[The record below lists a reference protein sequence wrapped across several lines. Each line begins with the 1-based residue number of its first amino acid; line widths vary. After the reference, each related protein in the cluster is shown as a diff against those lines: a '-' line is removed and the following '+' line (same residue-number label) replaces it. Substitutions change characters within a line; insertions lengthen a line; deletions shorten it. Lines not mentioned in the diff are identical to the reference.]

1 MKRSILILV
10 AVFFSISASS
20 QYKQDVIAS
29 AGGYNT
35 ATGITISWT
44 LGETIIP
51 NFEAPDK
58 SLILT
63 HGFQYQ
69 VIVVSIEENLETLV
83 TVKVYPNPASDN
95 VNIKFEEPVDDEVNV
110 VLINSQGKLY
120 KSLVIEAT
128 TLEKQINLQDIPA
141 GIYYLKLI
149 KGKLSN
155 VYKVVK
161 L

>member
-10 AVFFSISASS
+10 TLFFAISASS

-51 NFEAPDK
+51 NFKAPDN

-69 VIVVSIEENLETLV
+69 VIITTIEENLETLV
-83 TVKVYPNPASDN
+83 TVKVFPNPASDN
-95 VNIKFEEPVDDEVNV
+95 VNIKFEEPLDNEVNV

-120 KSLVIEAT
+120 KSIVIEAT
-128 TLEKQINLQDIPA
+128 TVEKQINLQDIKR
-141 GIYYLKLI
+141 I
-149 KGKLSN
+149 
-155 VYKVVK
+155 
-161 L
+161 